1 MWRIS
6 LEDHSRY
13 LTNAFSINLNNI
25 NLKNSTNDARVL
37 IFDRKVTKYSVDK
50 LNSRQRHN

>member
-50 LNSRQRHN
+50 